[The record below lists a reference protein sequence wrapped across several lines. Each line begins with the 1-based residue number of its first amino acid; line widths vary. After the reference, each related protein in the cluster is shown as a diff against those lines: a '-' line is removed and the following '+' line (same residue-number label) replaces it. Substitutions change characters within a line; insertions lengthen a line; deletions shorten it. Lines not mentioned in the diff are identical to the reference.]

1 MFVYTVQEHYKLAN
15 VSTTTIST
23 YQAETNSPQIKEEN
37 KLKSSITLTAT
48 STEEQVREY
57 FKDKPILVE
66 IAKCESQFRQTD
78 TNGEVLR
85 GQINNQDVGV
95 MQINEKYHLKTSQDK
110 NIDIYTL
117 EGNLAYA
124 RELYEKSGSD
134 PWKSSSKCWSKYQ
147 EISKK

>member
-1 MFVYTVQEHYKLAN
+1 MFLYTVQEQYKNAN
-15 VSTTTIST
+15 VSSTTISN
-23 YQAETNSPQIKEEN
+23 YQEEVKTSTTTLEVKDIKPI
-37 KLKSSITLTAT
+37 KLTAS

-57 FKDKPILVE
+57 FKDKPILAE
-66 IAKCESQFRQTD
+66 IAKCESRFRQTD
-78 TNGEVLR
+78 ENGEVLR
-85 GQINNQDVGV
+85 GEINNQDVGV

-124 RELYEKSGSD
+124 RELYDKLGSD

-147 EISKK
+147 EISKR